1 MTWIARNLAGGRQGN
16 SDLLKDG
23 TDAVDRN
30 REPDCPLTGRAQCP
44 ADPATV
50 QTCSGC

>member
-1 MTWIARNLAGGRQGN
+1 MGWLDQNLQGGKQGN

-30 REPDCPLTGRAQCP
+30 REPDCPLTGKPQCP
-44 ADPATV
+44 TDPNLIN
-50 QTCSGC
+50 TCTGC